1 MRRKYRAPPLDGNAR
16 SEELLAHRF
25 LAKEAWV
32 VAEVRR
38 MVVRIVRF
46 HGYGIPPGDREDVVQ
61 ETLLQ
66 IWEATRK
73 PTFDSSRSFGSFVK
87 TVAARRCIDRMRT
100 HKTTVPLN
108 PRLPHTT
115 TGPLGNLMQKERV
128 DLVREVFDRLREA
141 CRELIRLH
149 ITEKKTYGQIAGR
162 LGRTEGAL
170 RVQMHQCIREA
181 RTILDRIVE
190 ARDVDPGEAPRT

>member
-1 MRRKYRAPPLDGNAR
+1 MRKKSRAFRPDASAR
-16 SEELLAHRF
+16 SEDLLARRF
-25 LAKEAWV
+25 LAKEART
-32 VAEVRR
+32 VAEIRR
-38 MVVRIVRF
+38 MVARIVRF
-46 HGYGIPPGDREDVVQ
+46 HGYGVPPGDRDDVVQ

-66 IWEATRK
+66 IWEAVRK
-73 PTFDSSRSFGSFVK
+73 PTFDSSRSFGSFVQ

-108 PRLPHTT
+108 PGLPHST

-128 DLVREVFDRLREA
+128 DLVREVFDRLKEA

-149 ITEKKTYGQIAGR
+149 ITEKKTYGQIAER

-190 ARDVDPGEAPRT
+190 AKDVDRGRAPKA